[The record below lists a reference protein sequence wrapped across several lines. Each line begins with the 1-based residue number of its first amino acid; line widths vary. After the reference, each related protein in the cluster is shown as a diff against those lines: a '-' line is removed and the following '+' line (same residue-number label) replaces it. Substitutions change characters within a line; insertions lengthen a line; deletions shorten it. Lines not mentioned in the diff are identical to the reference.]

1 MYFYSYEYAFYLMEY
16 ENIFSITKY
25 NQKSNVRSASPI
37 PLPIPERR
45 VVLYRPSRYN
55 YIRLTTQII

>member
-1 MYFYSYEYAFYLMEY
+1 MYFYSYEYGFYLMEY

-25 NQKSNVRSASPI
+25 NNKNNVRSASPI

-45 VVLYRPSRYN
+45 VVLYRPSRCYI
-55 YIRLTTQII
+55 IRLTMQII